1 MALTITRTGYNP
13 QGAARP
19 IRGGFGADLVM
30 TMGEFVMDSA
40 YATGGEALSASDV
53 GLADI
58 MFITF
63 SVEPSAG
70 TVAKGQSFTAQYNY
84 DNKTVVA
91 LGASATA
98 ATSYMM
104 NEVGLA
110 GVAVDLSAFT
120 VRFMAIG
127 HSLT

>member
-1 MALTITRTGYNP
+1 MALTFTRTGYNP
-13 QGAARP
+13 MGAARP

-30 TMGEFVMDSA
+30 PMGEFVLDSA
-40 YATGGEALSASDV
+40 YNSGGEALAASDA

-58 MFITF
+58 MFIHF

-70 TVAKGQSFTAQYNY
+70 ATNLGQSFLAQYNY
-84 DNKTVVA
+84 DTAKVMV
-91 LGASATA
+91 LGSAASTA
-98 ATSYMM
+98 AANQTLKEIP
-104 NEVGLA
+104 NNT
-110 GVAVDLSAFT
+110 DLSAFT